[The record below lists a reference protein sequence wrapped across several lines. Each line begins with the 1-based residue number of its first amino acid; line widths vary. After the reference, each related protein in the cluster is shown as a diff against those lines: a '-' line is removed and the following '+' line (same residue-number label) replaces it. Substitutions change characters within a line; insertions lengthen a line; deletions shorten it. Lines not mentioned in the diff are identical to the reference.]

1 MRWPLSAGQ
10 PGDTHEIIG
19 GEPDWS
25 PDNGTIV
32 YAETLNGALSIYY
45 VLASGATPFR
55 NEQRLVGTR
64 LGEYAQ
70 GPGPRWSPASTGTY
84 SDLIAYRSA
93 SGQGEPRVSIRQRYG
108 KELSALPSLTNNP
121 SWSPSGDTLVVET
134 GTVKNDSLGPKWS
147 PEGLA
152 IARVSLTGDQQ
163 VTPLLKD

>member
-1 MRWPLSAGQ
+1 MLITTVRQGTGGRGPTYERTVQWSPDNDWVVVAGVNNPTQLMRWPLSAGQ

-93 SGQGEPRVSIRQRYG
+93 SGQGEPRVSIRSITR
-108 KELSALPSLTNNP
+108 
-121 SWSPSGDTLVVET
+121 SG
-134 GTVKNDSLGPKWS
+134 P
-147 PEGLA
+147 A
-152 IARVSLTGDQQ
+152 ISNRTERSHL
-163 VTPLLKD
+163 